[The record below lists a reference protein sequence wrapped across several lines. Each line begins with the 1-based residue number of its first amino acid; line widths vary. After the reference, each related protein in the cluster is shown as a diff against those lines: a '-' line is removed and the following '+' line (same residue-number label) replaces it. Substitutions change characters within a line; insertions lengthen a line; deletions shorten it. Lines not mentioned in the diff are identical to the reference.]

1 MRSQLDSGRRSGGG
15 PLRLILVVAVL
26 AAGALAALAWLRTGT
41 PHATL
46 EAARPGIGRAGTKVT
61 IHLSEP
67 SRGLAGARVE
77 LVQGDETTVLEER
90 TYPGPRP
97 FWAFWGPRATDD
109 TFDVTAGPQTVDDLR
124 EGDATV
130 RVVAERAGSLLR
142 SPAPVSEELVLPVDL
157 RPPLVTVL
165 SHQHYVAQ
173 GGSGVVVYRVDA
185 SALADGGRDGV
196 RVTLT
201 PDRAPDR
208 TPDRAEGADG
218 DETAAPTVRFFPGY
232 PLPGGDAGER
242 FALFAAPHDLEDP
255 AGLRLVAADPL
266 GNESEVAFVDQWFP
280 RPPHRDTIR
289 LSESFMAKVVPE
301 IMDQTPGLEDR
312 GSLLDNYLEING
324 ALRAEDADELR
335 ALSERSTPELLW
347 HRPFLP
353 LPGGQ
358 VMSQF
363 ADRRT
368 YVFDGKPVDHQTH
381 LGFDLAS
388 TRHDEVPAAN
398 DGIVLLARYFGIYGN
413 TVVLDHGYGL
423 MSLCSHLSSI
433 AVEEGQHVE
442 RGQTLGLTGS
452 TGLAGGDHLHF
463 TMMIDGEPVTPVEWW
478 DGSWIRDRI
487 AAKLGD
493 AFAPPKQP

>member
-15 PLRLILVVAVL
+15 PLRPFIIVAVVVVI
-26 AAGALAALAWLRTGT
+26 ALAALAWFRTGE
-41 PHATL
+41 PRATI
-46 EAARPGIGRAGTKVT
+46 EAARPGIGRAGTAVT
-61 IHLSEP
+61 VHLAEP

-77 LVQGDETTVLEER
+77 LVQEGKATVLDER
-90 TYPGPRP
+90 SYPGPRS
-97 FWAFWGPRATDD
+97 FWAFWGPRTTED
-109 TFDVTAGPQTVDDLR
+109 TFEVTVGPETVDGLR

-130 RVVAERAGSLLR
+130 RVVAERAGSPIR
-142 SPAPVSEELVLPVDL
+142 SPGPVTEELALPVDL

-165 SHQHYVAQ
+165 SRQHYVTQ

-196 RVTLT
+196 RATV
-201 PDRAPDR
+201 PAD
-208 TPDRAEGADG
+208 GADEDPG
-218 DETAAPTVRFFPGY
+218 SDQAGEPTVRFFPGF
-232 PLPGGDAGER
+232 PLPGGEAGER
-242 FALFAAPHDLEDP
+242 FALFAAPHDLSDA
-255 AGLRLVAADPL
+255 AGLRLVAADAL
-266 GNESEVAFVDQWFP
+266 GNEAEVAFVDQWFP
-280 RPPHRDTIR
+280 RPPHTDTIH
-289 LSESFMAKVVPE
+289 LTEGFMAKVVPE
-301 IMDQTPGLEDR
+301 IMDQTPELEDR

-324 ALRAEDADELR
+324 ELR
-335 ALSERSTPELLW
+335 ATNAAELRELSRHSTAELLW
-347 HRPFLP
+347 HRPFLQ

-358 VMSQF
+358 VMSSF

-368 YVFDGKPVDHQTH
+368 YLFEGKPVDHQTH

-433 AVEEGQHVE
+433 AVQEGQRVE
-442 RGQTLGLTGS
+442 RGQLLGHTGA

-463 TMMIDGEPVTPVEWW
+463 TMMVDGEPVTPVEWW
-478 DGSWIRDRI
+478 DASWIRDRV
-487 AAKLGD
+487 APKLGG
-493 AFAPPKQP
+493 AFSFEARP